1 MDFTLQVEKPGH
13 REVAAGVDAAGQV
26 FWLLTTRFLQI
37 HPDPVNLF
45 LFLCYTSFVHYNLKL
60 RFIYDSSDRTQ
71 TSQLWSFYTRFLFLT
86 VFLLSS
92 HWAPTNSEAA
102 AGCCVSTLASFLSQP
117 QEGHAAPCLTD
128 AGAEEVARLSAWAAG
143 GLAITMHIC
152 HTPGAVLHEDLP
164 SASSRLTDWLGDK
177 FINE

>member
-71 TSQLWSFYTRFLFLT
+71 TSQLWSFYTRFLFLI

-92 HWAPTNSEAA
+92 HWAPT
-102 AGCCVSTLASFLSQP
+102 SQCHP
-117 QEGHAAPCLTD
+117 RT
-128 AGAEEVARLSAWAAG
+128 ARLQQGAALAHWPVSFPNPRRG
-143 GLAITMHIC
+143 MLLHALQMHGLRRWHVCQPGQLEVWLSPCTSVIRRVLCLMKIC
-152 HTPGAVLHEDLP
+152 PVPAADLQ
-164 SASSRLTDWLGDK
+164 TG
-177 FINE
+177 